1 MNLKVYRKK
10 TFWCLE
16 MDLNDI
22 NHAMD
27 KWQTKKSFEL
37 RYLYQIISLWPLD
50 VMFKKKINNI
60 NEFL

>member
-27 KWQTKKSFEL
+27 RWQTTKCFEPH
-37 RYLYQIISLWPLD
+37 YFYQIISLWPFD
-50 VMFKKKINNI
+50 VMSKNNINNI